1 MTHRNHRRPFHGSF
15 GLAVLVLL
23 LTAFAAPALAEI
35 ESFGEDGELYRVLVG
50 RYDKLFGSADPSPG
64 TADDTVV
71 MVLEVTTPEGERT
84 RHLVPDTD
92 GTEVELTPSLTHDA
106 GQTFLL
112 WGSRQSGSTKMN
124 VIGFDG
130 EVWTETIE
138 VSGDPV
144 PFKGPPRV
152 AITRD
157 AFGLAANPSQRTI
170 VHLVWW
176 EQRETTVIVFYSPI
190 TLIDGEFIGSNPVV
204 ALNQFEVEH
213 PEVEDGPIVA
223 DHRNLALY
231 RAASI
236 DLGPD
241 GRTVVVGLPQ
251 FEQQRLQTLRLHVMP
266 ASLNVLA
273 DEVRSH
279 IIGAGRGYRASILG
293 LGDEVRSHIIGAGVS
308 LHSGVLQYIAEEV
321 YFEILDHGATFDPED
336 LETIA
341 HSAWLT
347 ALESG
352 GSLLSGTESD
362 GLPCS
367 LLHIAPSSEGR
378 SQHQVEVC
386 LMSDRPVPSTGEG
399 AHQILISESGREA
412 LIVWEDDDG
421 NVHYIESNGS
431 DGWSSE
437 QMLTIGDTIS
447 AERALRV
454 LTLQARNR

>member
-1 MTHRNHRRPFHGSF
+1 MPQKTLRPS
-15 GLAVLVLL
+15 GLVALL
-23 LTAFAAPALAEI
+23 LLLLASFAAPTFAEI

-50 RYDKLFGSADPSPG
+50 RYGNLFGEADPSPG

-71 MVLEVTTPEGERT
+71 MILEVTTPEGKRT
-84 RHLVPDTD
+84 RHLVPGTD
-92 GTEVELTPSLTHDA
+92 GSDVELTPSLTHDA

-112 WGSRQSGSTKMN
+112 WGSRLNGSTKMN
-124 VIGFDG
+124 VVGFDG
-130 EVWTETIE
+130 ETWTETIE

-144 PFKGPPRV
+144 AFKGPPRV
-152 AITRD
+152 AVTRD
-157 AFGLAANPSQRTI
+157 AFGLAASPSQRTI
-170 VHLVWW
+170 LHLVWW
-176 EQRETTVIVFYSPI
+176 EQRETAVIVFYSPI
-190 TLIDGEFIGSNPVV
+190 TLIDGEFIGSNPVI
-204 ALNQFEVEH
+204 ALNQFEVEA
-213 PEVEDGPIVA
+213 PEGEEGVIQA

-251 FEQQRLQTLRLHVMP
+251 FEQQRIQTLRLHVMP

-308 LHSGVLQYIAEEV
+308 LHGGVLQYIAEEV
-321 YFEILDHGATFDPED
+321 YFEILDHGATYDPED
-336 LETIA
+336 LESIA
-341 HSAWLT
+341 HRAWLT

-352 GSLLSGTESD
+352 GSLLSGTEFD

-367 LLHIAPSSEGR
+367 LLHIAADSEGR

-386 LMSDRPVPSTGEG
+386 LMSDRPVPTTGEG
-399 AHQILISESGREA
+399 AHQLLISESGREA
-412 LIVWEDDDG
+412 LIIWEDEEG
-421 NVHYIESNGS
+421 NVHYIESNGADS
-431 DGWSSE
+431 WTEE
-437 QMLTIGDTIS
+437 QILTIGTTLS

-454 LTLQARNR
+454 LALQARNR